1 MSLTAAMLIGRS
13 ALTASQLGIQVAGN
27 NIANVSTPGYS
38 RQVASFLPVG
48 DGGTTA
54 GTQSGRGVSVRDVRR
69 QIDAALQ
76 NRLWNGAADES
87 ASAQQYQTLSA
98 IEATLGEL
106 TNNDFSSRLQGF
118 FNIWSERANLSK
130 SSSVVVQQAGQI
142 TDYLR
147 KIQKD
152 LGTIQSQIDSQL
164 KSGVERADQLLSTIA
179 NLNVRISTSE
189 GGQGLANSLRDQ
201 RDQVISELS
210 KLVDITSVDQ
220 PDGSTNILI
229 GSTPVVLAG
238 QSRGMRFDMTEV
250 NGNLE
255 VSVKAKDNSEF
266 LDMQSGQ
273 LGALLSDRRQSVGQ
287 TSAALNSIASQLI
300 FEVNKLHSTGTNK
313 DGLTAAAG
321 TLSFATADRTRSLN
335 DVYNTATSNLPFQ
348 AKSGGFY
355 VTVKQAGTSAT
366 QTVRVNVDLDG
377 VDNTGAP
384 GFSNDTSAEDIRAA
398 LGAIPG
404 LTASFDAEGK
414 LQVGAQSGFSFSFS
428 DDSSGALALLGVNS
442 FFTGTNASNIAVRSD
457 LVSDPNKLQVG
468 RIVDGSFV
476 ENGTALELSKLQNQ
490 ALAALNGRTIGATWA
505 DTVQGIGVA
514 TAAAKTTSAAATSV
528 RASLDAQRASISG
541 VSIDEESLN
550 LLNFQRQY
558 QAGARLID
566 ISNQL
571 LTSLMQI
578 V

>member
-27 NIANVSTPGYS
+27 NIANVGTPGYS
-38 RQVASFLPVG
+38 RQIASFLPVG

-54 GTQSGRGVSVRDVRR
+54 GNQSGRGVSVRDVRR

-76 NRLWNGAADES
+76 NRMWNGAADEA
-87 ASAQQYQTLSA
+87 ASAQQHQTLGSL
-98 IEATLGEL
+98 EATLGEL
-106 TNNDFSSRLQGF
+106 TDNDFSSRLQGF

-147 KIQKD
+147 KMQKD
-152 LGTIQSQIDSQL
+152 LGGIQSQIDAQL
-164 KSGVERADQLLSTIA
+164 ASGVERADQLLTTIA

-201 RDQVISELS
+201 RDQVIGELS
-210 KLVDITSVDQ
+210 KLVDVTAVDQ
-220 PDGSTNILI
+220 ADGSTNILI

-238 QSRGMRFDMTEV
+238 HSRGMRFDMTEI
-250 NGNLE
+250 NGTLQ

-266 LDMQSGQ
+266 LGIQSGKI
-273 LGALLSDRRQSVGQ
+273 GALLSDRGTSVEQ
-287 TSAALNSIASQLI
+287 TGEALNKIASQLI

-313 DGLTAAAG
+313 DGLTSASG
-321 TLSFATADRTRSLN
+321 SLSFATADRTRSLN
-335 DVYNTATSNLPFQ
+335 DVYNTATSSLPFE

-355 VTVKQAGTSAT
+355 ITVKQTGTNAT
-366 QTVRVNVDLDG
+366 QTVRIDVDLDG
-377 VDNTGAP
+377 IDNAGNP
-384 GFSNDTSAEDIRAA
+384 GFANDTSAESIRAA
-398 LGAIPG
+398 LSAIPG
-404 LTASFDAEGK
+404 ISASFDAEGK
-414 LQVGAQSGFSFSFS
+414 LQVNAQNGFSFSFS

-442 FFTGTNASNIAVRSD
+442 FFTGKNATDIAVRSD
-457 LVSDPNKLQVG
+457 LAADPNKLQVG
-468 RIVDGSFV
+468 RMVNGSFV

-490 ALAALNGRTIGATWA
+490 TLSELNGRTIGAMWA
-505 DTVQGIGVA
+505 DTVQGVGVA
-514 TAAAKTTSAAATSV
+514 TAAAKTASAAATSV
-528 RASLDAQRASISG
+528 RESLDAQRASLSG

>member
-13 ALTASQLGIQVAGN
+13 ALTASQLGIQVSGN
-27 NIANVSTPGYS
+27 NIANVGTPGYS
-38 RQVASFLPVG
+38 RQVASFSPIG

-54 GTQSGRGVSVRDVRR
+54 GSQSGRGVSVRDVRR

-76 NRLWNGAADES
+76 NRMWNGAADEA
-87 ASAQQYQTLSA
+87 ASSQQHQTLGSL
-98 IEATLGEL
+98 EATLGEL
-106 TNNDFSSRLQGF
+106 TDNDFSSRLQGF

-147 KIQKD
+147 KMQKD
-152 LGTIQSQIDSQL
+152 LGGIQSQIDAQL
-164 KSGVERADQLLSTIA
+164 ASGVERADQLLSTIA
-179 NLNVRISTSE
+179 NLNVRISNSE

-201 RDQVISELS
+201 RDQVIGELS
-210 KLVDITSVDQ
+210 KLVDVTAVDQ
-220 PDGSTNILI
+220 NDGTMNILI

-238 QSRGMRFDMTEV
+238 HSRGIRFDMTEI
-250 NGNLE
+250 NGSLQ

-266 LDMQSGQ
+266 LGIESGQ
-273 LGALLSDRRQSVGQ
+273 IGALLSDRGTTVEQ
-287 TSAALNSIASQLI
+287 TGAALNKIASQLI

-313 DGLTAAAG
+313 DGLTAASG
-321 TLSFATADRTRSLN
+321 SLSFATADRTRSFN
-335 DVYNTATSNLPFQ
+335 DVYNTATSSLPFE

-355 VTVKQAGTSAT
+355 ITVKQTGTNAT

-377 VDNTGAP
+377 VDNTGNA
-384 GFSNDTSAEDIRAA
+384 GFANDTSAESIRAA
-398 LGAIPG
+398 LSAIPG
-404 LTASFDAEGK
+404 ISASFDAEGK
-414 LQVGAQSGFSFSFS
+414 LQVNAQSGFSFSFS

-442 FFTGTNASNIAVRSD
+442 FFTGKNATDIAVRSD
-457 LVSDPNKLQVG
+457 LAADPNKLQVG
-468 RIVDGSFV
+468 RMVNGSFV
-476 ENGTALELSKLQNQ
+476 ENGTALELSKLQSQ
-490 ALAALNGRTIGATWA
+490 TLSELNGRTIGAMWA
-505 DTVQGIGVA
+505 DTVQGVGVA
-514 TAAAKTTSAAATSV
+514 TAAAKTASAAATSV
-528 RASLDAQRASISG
+528 RESLDAQRASLSG

>member
-27 NIANVSTPGYS
+27 NIANVGTPGYS
-38 RQVASFLPVG
+38 RQIASFVPVG
-48 DGGTTA
+48 DGGTAA
-54 GTQSGRGVSVRDVRR
+54 GSQSGRGVSVRDVRR

-76 NRLWNGAADES
+76 NRMWNGAADEA
-87 ASAQQYQTLSA
+87 ASAQQHQTLGSL
-98 IEATLGEL
+98 EATLGEL
-106 TNNDFSSRLQGF
+106 TDNDFSSRLQGF

-147 KIQKD
+147 KMQKD
-152 LGTIQSQIDSQL
+152 LGGIQSQIDAQL
-164 KSGVERADQLLSTIA
+164 ASGVERADQLLSTIA
-179 NLNVRISTSE
+179 NLNVRISNSE
-189 GGQGLANSLRDQ
+189 SGQGLANSLRDQ
-201 RDQVISELS
+201 RDQVIGELS
-210 KLVDITSVDQ
+210 KLVDVTAVDQ
-220 PDGSTNILI
+220 NDGSMNILI

-238 QSRGMRFDMTEV
+238 HSRGIRFDMTEI
-250 NGNLE
+250 NGSLQ

-266 LDMQSGQ
+266 LDIQSGQ
-273 LGALLSDRRQSVGQ
+273 IGALLSDRGTTVEQ
-287 TSAALNSIASQLI
+287 TGAALNKIASQLI

-313 DGLTAAAG
+313 DGLTTASG
-321 TLSFATADRTRSLN
+321 SLSFATADRTRSFN
-335 DVYNTATSNLPFQ
+335 DVYNTATSNLPFE

-355 VTVKQAGTSAT
+355 ITVKQTGTNAT

-377 VDNTGAP
+377 VDNTGNA
-384 GFSNDTSAEDIRAA
+384 GFANDTSAESIRAA
-398 LGAIPG
+398 LSAIPG
-404 LTASFDAEGK
+404 ISASFDAEGK
-414 LQVGAQSGFSFSFS
+414 LQVNAQSGFSFSFS

-442 FFTGTNASNIAVRSD
+442 FFTGKDATDIAVRSD
-457 LVSDPNKLQVG
+457 LAADPNKLQVG
-468 RIVDGSFV
+468 RMVNGTFV
-476 ENGTALELSKLQNQ
+476 ENGTALELSKLQSQ
-490 ALAALNGRTIGATWA
+490 TLSELNGRTIGAMWA
-505 DTVQGIGVA
+505 DTVQGVGVA
-514 TAAAKTTSAAATSV
+514 TAAAKTASAAATSV
-528 RASLDAQRASISG
+528 RESLDAQRASLSG

-578 V
+578 I

>member
-27 NIANVSTPGYS
+27 NIANVGTAGYS
-38 RQVASFLPVG
+38 RQVASFVPVG

-54 GTQSGRGVSVRDVRR
+54 GGQSGRGVSVRDVRR

-76 NRLWNGAADES
+76 NRMWNGTADEA
-87 ASAQQYQTLSA
+87 ASAQQHSTLSSL
-98 IEATLGEL
+98 ESTLGEL
-106 TNNDFSSRLQGF
+106 TDNDFSSRLQGF

-147 KIQKD
+147 KMQKD
-152 LGTIQSQIDSQL
+152 LGGIQSQIDAQL
-164 KSGVERADQLLSTIA
+164 GSGVERADQLLTTIA
-179 NLNVRISTSE
+179 NLNSRISTSE

-201 RDQVISELS
+201 RDQVIGDLS
-210 KLVDITSVDQ
+210 KLVDVTAVDQ
-220 PDGSTNILI
+220 PDGSMNILI

-238 QSRGMRFDMTEV
+238 TSRGMRFDMTEI
-250 NGNLE
+250 NGTLQ

-266 LDMQSGQ
+266 LDIQSGQ
-273 LGALLSDRRQSVGQ
+273 IGALLSDRGTSVEQ
-287 TSAALNSIASQLI
+287 TGAALNKIASQLI

-313 DGLTAAAG
+313 DGLTATSG
-321 TLSFATADRTRSLN
+321 SLSFATADRTRSLN
-335 DVYNTATSNLPFQ
+335 DTYNTATSNLPFE

-355 VTVKQAGTSAT
+355 VTVKQTGTNAT
-366 QTVRVNVDLDG
+366 QTVRINVDLDG
-377 VDNTGAP
+377 VDNTGAA
-384 GFSNDTSAEDIRAA
+384 GFANDTSAESIRAA

-404 LTASFDAEGK
+404 LSGTFDAEGK
-414 LQVGAQSGFSFSFS
+414 LQVNAQSGFSFSFS

-457 LVSDPNKLQVG
+457 LAADPNKLQVG
-468 RIVDGSFV
+468 RMVNGSFV

-490 ALAALNGRTIGATWA
+490 TLSDLNDRTIGAMWA
-505 DTVQGIGVA
+505 DTVQGVGVA
-514 TAAAKTTSAAATSV
+514 TSAAKTAAAASTSV
-528 RASLDAQRASISG
+528 RESLDAQRASLSG

-578 V
+578 I

>member
-1 MSLTAAMLIGRS
+1 MSLTSAMLIGQS

-27 NIANVSTPGYS
+27 NIANVGTTGYS
-38 RQVASFLPVG
+38 RQVASFVPVG

-76 NRLWNGAADES
+76 NRMWNGAADES
-87 ASAQQYQTLSA
+87 ASAQQYQTLSSL
-98 IEATLGEL
+98 ESTLGEL
-106 TNNDFSSRLQGF
+106 TDNDFSSRLQGF

-130 SSSVVVQQAGQI
+130 SSSVVIQQAGQI

-147 KIQKD
+147 KMQKD
-152 LGTIQSQIDSQL
+152 LGGIQSQIDSQL
-164 KSGVERADQLLSTIA
+164 SSGVDRADQLLTTIA
-179 NLNVRISTSE
+179 KLNVSISTSE
-189 GGQGLANSLRDQ
+189 GGSGLANSLRDQ
-201 RDQVISELS
+201 RDQVIGELS
-210 KLVDITSVDQ
+210 KLVDVTAVDQ

-238 QSRGMRFDMTEV
+238 HSRGMRFDMTEI
-250 NGNLE
+250 NGKLE

-266 LDMQSGQ
+266 LDIQSGQ
-273 LGALLSDRRQSVGQ
+273 VGALLSDRKSSVESTGN
-287 TSAALNSIASQLI
+287 ALNSIASQLI

-313 DGLTAAAG
+313 DGLTASSG

-335 DVYNTATSNLPFQ
+335 DTYNTATSSLPFQ
-348 AKSGGFY
+348 TQSGGFY
-355 VTVKQAGTSAT
+355 VTVKQTGTNAT
-366 QTVRVNVDLDG
+366 QTVRINVDVDG
-377 VDNTGAP
+377 VDNAGNP
-384 GFSNDTSAEDIRAA
+384 GFADDTSAESIRSAI
-398 LGAIPG
+398 GAIPG
-404 LTASFDAEGK
+404 MTATFDAEGK
-414 LQVGAQSGFSFSFS
+414 LQIKAQSGFSFSFS
-428 DDSSGALALLGVNS
+428 DDSSGALAVLGVNS
-442 FFTGTNASNIAVRSD
+442 FFTGTDATNIAVRSD
-457 LVSDPNKLQVG
+457 LVTDPNQLQVG
-468 RIVDGSFV
+468 RMVNGSFV

-490 ALAALNGRTIGATWA
+490 TLDDLNGRTIGGTWA
-505 DTVQGIGVA
+505 DTVQSVGVA
-514 TAAAKTTSAAATSV
+514 TSSAKTAAAAATSV
-528 RASLDAQRASISG
+528 RESLDAQRSSLSG

-558 QAGARLID
+558 QAGAKLID